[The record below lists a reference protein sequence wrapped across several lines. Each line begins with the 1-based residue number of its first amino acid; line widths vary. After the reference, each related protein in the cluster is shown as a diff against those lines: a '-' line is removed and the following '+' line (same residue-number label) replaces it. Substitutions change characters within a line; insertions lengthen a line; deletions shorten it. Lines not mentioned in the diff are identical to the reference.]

1 MDRLF
6 FQEVTLPL
14 TEGKQF
20 VVPNTFTWES
30 CFSFFQCNPI
40 IGALLGFIILDI
52 ISGILAAISKGKL
65 SSVMSY
71 KGMMGKGMIL
81 GMVATAR
88 IFEFVLPGIPWGQVM
103 AMFFCVTEAI
113 SITENAAA
121 CGVPVPKQWTDALA
135 KMKEKR
141 EASEKTTLNNTI
153 ELHADTA
160 TIVHEE
166 HVPGTPSKNKRPSDV
181 VLNLSETPQIVA
193 VKEEKK
199 EKKEDATQTSHETKP
214 SSDTLP

>member
-1 MDRLF
+1 MVERIVDSFMDRIF
-6 FQEVTLPL
+6 FQEIKLPL

-30 CFSFFQCNPI
+30 CITFFQCNPV
-40 IGALLGFIILDI
+40 IGALLSFIILDI

-88 IFEFVLPGIPWGQVM
+88 IFEFVLPGIPWGQIM
-103 AMFFCVTEAI
+103 ALFFCVTEAI

-121 CGVPVPKQWTDALA
+121 CGVPIPKQWTEALA
-135 KMKEKR
+135 RMKEKR
-141 EASEKTTLNNTI
+141 EAADKTTLNNTI
-153 ELHADTA
+153 ELHAESA
-160 TIVHEE
+160 TIVHED
-166 HVPGTPSKNKRPSDV
+166 HTPGTPSKNKRPSDV
-181 VLNLSETPQIVA
+181 VLHLSEEAQVVA
-193 VKEEKK
+193 LK
-199 EKKEDATQTSHETKP
+199 ETKP
-214 SSDTLP
+214 PSDTPPK